1 MHNFRKSLHLTDK
14 LGKFDPDSGRNGPAP
29 VNDAMI
35 TFIVSIILL
44 VAGYFLYGKLVS
56 RYLDVDPSRKTPA
69 YELQDGVDFTP
80 LPTWK
85 VFVIQFLNIAGLGPI
100 FGAVTG
106 AAFGPAAY
114 IWIVV
119 GCIFMGAVH
128 DFFAGMMSIRN
139 GGVNMPDL
147 TSKYLGKGMK
157 GVMNFVVAF
166 LLLAVGVSFV
176 IGPSGL
182 MENLTGWDKEIWLYI
197 IFGYYILATLL
208 PVDKIIGSIYPF
220 MGAILLFMAFGVG
233 VMLIVGEING
243 THQMIELTPSVLKN
257 WHFAPEKNLIFPMMF
272 IVISCGAISGFHAT
286 QSPMMARCLKNEK
299 YARPVFYG
307 AMIAEGVVAMIWA
320 TAAIAYCGG
329 PEGLNNA
336 MTSVGTE
343 INGVIVKNAQA
354 ADLVDMICKS
364 WLGKVGAVIAILGVV
379 ICPITSGDTAFRSLR
394 LSVADFLK
402 YDQKPVVKRL
412 MVSLPIFVIAFFFC
426 KVDFSTAWSYLG
438 IANQTLAALVMW
450 TGAAYLIN
458 KGKPHWMCS
467 IPAAF
472 LTFICVCFILVA
484 PLGFGLA
491 PIVGYIAGPIVA
503 LAVFVFCII
512 KGAKRDISSL

>member
-1 MHNFRKSLHLTDK
+1 
-14 LGKFDPDSGRNGPAP
+14 
-29 VNDAMI
+29 MI
-35 TFIVSIILL
+35 TFFVSILL
-44 VAGYFLYGKLVS
+44 FISAYFIYGRVVEKF
-56 RYLDVDPSRKTPA
+56 LDVDPSRRTPA
-69 YELQDGVDFTP
+69 YQMTDGVDYTP
-80 LPTWK
+80 MPTWK

-128 DFFAGMMSIRN
+128 DFFAGMMSVRN
-139 GGVNMPDL
+139 GGVNMPEI
-147 TSKYLGKGMK
+147 TARYLGKGMK
-157 GVMNFVVAF
+157 ALMNAVVIF
-166 LLLAVGVSFV
+166 LLVAVGVSFV

-182 MENLTGWDKEIWLYI
+182 MQNLTGIGKEVWLYV
-197 IFGYYILATLL
+197 IFGYYVIATLL

-220 MGAILLFMAFGVG
+220 MGGILLFMAIGVG
-233 VMLIVGEING
+233 IMLVAGDISG
-243 THQMIELTPSVLKN
+243 THEMLELTPSSIRN
-257 WHFAPEKNLIFPMMF
+257 WHSNPERNLIFPMMF

-307 AMIAEGVVAMIWA
+307 AMVAEGIVAMIWA
-320 TAAIAYCGG
+320 SAAIAYCGG

-343 INGVIVKNAQA
+343 INGVIVRNAQA

-364 WLGKVGAVIAILGVV
+364 WLGKLGAVIAILGVV

-394 LSVADFLK
+394 LSIADLLK
-402 YDQKPVVKRL
+402 YDQKPILNRLVVC
-412 MVSLPIFVIAFFFC
+412 LPIFAVAFLFC

-438 IANQTLAALVMW
+438 IANQMLAALVMW
-450 TGAAYLIN
+450 TAAAYLIN

-472 LTFICVCFILVA
+472 LIYICICFILVA
-484 PLGFGLA
+484 PLGFGLQ
-491 PIVGYIAGPIVA
+491 PIVGHIAGTTVA
-503 LAVFVFCII
+503 VACFTLCVV
-512 KGAKRDISSL
+512 KGAKRGSSFV

>member
-1 MHNFRKSLHLTDK
+1 
-14 LGKFDPDSGRNGPAP
+14 
-29 VNDAMI
+29 MI
-35 TFIVSIILL
+35 TFLLSILL
-44 VAGYFLYGKLVS
+44 LLAGYFVYGKIVEK
-56 RYLDVDPSRKTPA
+56 YLDVDPSRQTPA
-69 YELQDGVDFTP
+69 YAKADGVDFQP
-80 LPTWK
+80 MSTWK

-100 FGAVTG
+100 FGAVSG

-128 DFFAGMMSIRN
+128 DFFAGMMSIHT
-139 GGVNMPDL
+139 GGMNMPEV
-147 TSKYLGKGMK
+147 TAKYLGKRMK
-157 GVMNFVVAF
+157 GFMNFVVAF
-166 LLLAVGVSFV
+166 LLMAVGVSFV
-176 IGPSGL
+176 IGPAGL
-182 MENLTGWDKEIWLYI
+182 MQNLTSIDKEIWLYI

-233 VMLIVGEING
+233 IMLIVGDING
-243 THQMIELTPSVLKN
+243 THEIMELTPAVLKN
-257 WHFAPEKNLIFPMMF
+257 WHSNPEQNMIFPMMF

-299 YARPVFYG
+299 HARPVFYG
-307 AMIAEGVVAMIWA
+307 AMIAEGIVAMIWA
-320 TAAIAYCGG
+320 TAAISYFGG
-329 PEGLNNA
+329 PDGLNAA
-336 MTSVGTE
+336 MSDTGTMV
-343 INGVIVKNAQA
+343 NGVLVKNAQA
-354 ADLVDMICKS
+354 ADIVDMICKS

-402 YDQKPVVKRL
+402 YDQKPIAKRL
-412 MVSLPIFVIAFFFC
+412 VVCLPIFVAAFFFC

-438 IANQTLAALVMW
+438 IANQILASLVLW

-458 KGKPHWMCS
+458 KGRAHWMCS
-467 IPAAF
+467 IPATF
-472 LTFICVCFILVA
+472 LTFICVCFLMVA

-491 PIVGYIAGPIVA
+491 PVVGYIAGAAVA
-503 LAVFVFCII
+503 IPAFIFCVV
-512 KGAKRDISSL
+512 KGRRSVTLS

>member
-1 MHNFRKSLHLTDK
+1 
-14 LGKFDPDSGRNGPAP
+14 
-29 VNDAMI
+29 MI
-35 TFIVSIILL
+35 TFILSIALL
-44 VAGYFLYGKLVS
+44 VAGYFIYGKIVE
-56 RYLDVDPSRKTPA
+56 RYLDVDPSKKTPA
-69 YELQDGVDFTP
+69 YEKNDGVDFTP
-80 LPTWK
+80 IPTWK

-106 AAFGPAAY
+106 AAYGPAAY

-128 DFFAGMMSIRN
+128 DFFAGMMSIHN
-139 GGVNMPDL
+139 GGVNMPDI

-166 LLLAVGVSFV
+166 LLMAVGVSFV

-182 MENLTGWDKEIWLYI
+182 MQNLTGIDKEIWLYI
-197 IFGYYILATLL
+197 IFGYYIIATLL

-220 MGAILLFMAFGVG
+220 MGAVLLFMAFGVG
-233 VMLIVGEING
+233 VMLIVGELSG
-243 THQMIELTPSVLKN
+243 AHEMIELTPSTLKN
-257 WHFAPEKNLIFPMMF
+257 WHFNPGTHILIPMMF

-286 QSPMMARCLKNEK
+286 QSPMMARCLKNQK

-307 AMIAEGVVAMIWA
+307 AMIAEGIVAMIWA
-320 TAAIAYCGG
+320 TAAMAYCGG

-336 MTSVGTE
+336 MSEVGTV
-343 INGVIVKNAQA
+343 INGTLVKNAQA
-354 ADLVDMICKS
+354 ADLVDLICKS

-394 LSVADFLK
+394 LSIADMLK
-402 YDQKPVVKRL
+402 YDQKPIVKRL
-412 MVSLPIFVIAFFFC
+412 TVCLPIFVVAFFFC

-438 IANQTLAALVMW
+438 IANQTLAMLVMW
-450 TGAAYLIN
+450 TGAAYLII

-467 IPAAF
+467 IPATF
-472 LTFICVCFILVA
+472 LTFVCISFIVIS
-484 PLGFGLA
+484 PLGLHLK
-491 PIVGYIAGPIVA
+491 PVVGYVAGAACA
-503 LAVFVFCII
+503 LTAFVLCLTKARKMI
-512 KGAKRDISSL
+512 R

>member
-1 MHNFRKSLHLTDK
+1 
-14 LGKFDPDSGRNGPAP
+14 
-29 VNDAMI
+29 MI
-35 TFIVSIILL
+35 TFLLSILL
-44 VAGYFLYGKLVS
+44 LIAGYFVYGKIVEK
-56 RYLDVDPSRKTPA
+56 YLDVDPSRKTPA
-69 YELQDGVDFTP
+69 YTKADGVDFQP
-80 LPTWK
+80 MSTWK

-100 FGAVTG
+100 FGAVSG

-128 DFFAGMMSIRN
+128 DFFAGMMSIHT
-139 GGVNMPDL
+139 GGMNMPEV
-147 TSKYLGKGMK
+147 TAKYLGKRMK
-157 GVMNFVVAF
+157 GFMNFVVAF
-166 LLLAVGVSFV
+166 LLMAVGVSFV
-176 IGPSGL
+176 IGPAGL
-182 MENLTGWDKEIWLYI
+182 MQNLTSIDKEIWLYI

-233 VMLIVGEING
+233 VMLIVGDIKG
-243 THQMIELTPSVLKN
+243 THEIMELTPAVLKN
-257 WHFAPEKNLIFPMMF
+257 WHSNPEQNMIIPMMF

-299 YARPVFYG
+299 HARPVFYG
-307 AMIAEGVVAMIWA
+307 AMIAEGIVAMIWA
-320 TAAIAYCGG
+320 TAAISYFGG
-329 PEGLNNA
+329 PDGLNAA
-336 MTSVGTE
+336 MSDTGTMV
-343 INGVIVKNAQA
+343 NGVLVKNAQA
-354 ADLVDMICKS
+354 ADIVDMICKS

-402 YDQKPVVKRL
+402 YDQKPIVKRL
-412 MVSLPIFVIAFFFC
+412 VVCLPIFVAAFFFC

-438 IANQTLAALVMW
+438 IANQILASLVLW

-458 KGKPHWMCS
+458 KGRAHWMCS
-467 IPAAF
+467 IPATF
-472 LTFICVCFILVA
+472 LTFICVCFLMVA

-491 PIVGYIAGPIVA
+491 PLVGYIAGAAVA
-503 LAVFVFCII
+503 IPAFIFCVV
-512 KGAKRDISSL
+512 KGRRSVTLS

>member
-1 MHNFRKSLHLTDK
+1 M
-14 LGKFDPDSGRNGPAP
+14 
-29 VNDAMI
+29 V
-35 TFIVSIILL
+35 TFIVSIVLL
-44 VAGYFLYGKLVS
+44 VAAYFIYGKIVE
-56 RYLDVDPSRKTPA
+56 RFLDVDPSRKTPA
-69 YELQDGVDFTP
+69 YEKADGVDFQP
-80 LPTWK
+80 MPTWK

-139 GGVNMPDL
+139 GGVNMPDI
-147 TSKYLGKGMK
+147 TARYLGKGMK
-157 GVMNFVVAF
+157 GFMNFVVVF

-182 MENLTGWDKEIWLYI
+182 LQNLTGLDKEVWLYI

-233 VMLIVGEING
+233 IMLVVGDLNG
-243 THQMIELTPSVLKN
+243 THEMVELTPAMLRN
-257 WHFAPEKNLIFPMMF
+257 WHFAPESNVLVPMMF

-299 YARPVFYG
+299 HARPVFYG
-307 AMIAEGVVAMIWA
+307 AMIAEGIVAMIWA
-320 TAAIAYCGG
+320 TAAMTYFGG

-336 MTSVGTE
+336 MTETGTLV
-343 INGVIVKNAQA
+343 NGVLVKNAQA
-354 ADLVDMICKS
+354 ADIVDMICKS
-364 WLGKVGAVIAILGVV
+364 WLGKAGAVIAILGVV

-394 LSVADFLK
+394 LSLADLLK
-402 YDQKPVVKRL
+402 YDQKPVAKRL
-412 MVSLPIFVIAFFFC
+412 LVCLPIFVVAFFFC
-426 KVDFSTAWSYLG
+426 KVDFSTAWNYLG
-438 IANQTLAALVMW
+438 IANQILAALVMW
-450 TGAAYLIN
+450 TGAAYLIS

-467 IPAAF
+467 VPATF
-472 LTFICVCFILVA
+472 LTFICASFLVIA
-484 PLGFGLA
+484 PLGLGLA
-491 PIVGYIAGPIVA
+491 PMVGYIVGAVVAVPI
-503 LAVFVFCII
+503 FIFCII
-512 KGAKRDISSL
+512 KGRRGVRLS

>member
-1 MHNFRKSLHLTDK
+1 
-14 LGKFDPDSGRNGPAP
+14 
-29 VNDAMI
+29 MI
-35 TFIVSIILL
+35 TFIAAIILL
-44 VAGYFLYGKLVS
+44 VAGYFVYGKIVE

-69 YELQDGVDFTP
+69 YSKADGVDFTP

-128 DFFAGMMSIRN
+128 DFFAGMMSIHN
-139 GGVNMPDL
+139 GGVNMPDIAA
-147 TSKYLGKGMK
+147 KYLGKNMK
-157 GVMNFVVAF
+157 GIMNFVVIF
-166 LLLAVGVSFV
+166 LLMAVGVSFV

-182 MENLTGWDKEIWLYI
+182 MQNLTGIDKEVWLYV
-197 IFGYYILATLL
+197 IFGYYIIATIL

-220 MGAILLFMAFGVG
+220 MGAVLLFMAFGVG
-233 VMLIVGEING
+233 VMLVVGHLNG
-243 THQMIELTPSVLKN
+243 SHQMVELTPAMLRN
-257 WHFAPEKNLIFPMMF
+257 WHFNPEGNLLIPMMF

-286 QSPMMARCLKNEK
+286 QSPMMARCLKNER

-343 INGVIVKNAQA
+343 INGVIVKDAQA
-354 ADLVDMICKS
+354 ADLVDLICRS

-394 LSVADFLK
+394 LSLGDMLK
-402 YDQKPVVKRL
+402 YDQKPIVKRL
-412 MVSLPIFVIAFFFC
+412 VICLPIFVAAFFFC

-450 TGAAYLIN
+450 TGAAYLSRN
-458 KGKPHWMCS
+458 GKPHWMCS
-467 IPAAF
+467 IPATF
-472 LTFICVCFILVA
+472 LTFICVCFIA
-484 PLGFGLA
+484 ISPIGFHLD
-491 PIVGYIAGPIVA
+491 PVVGYVAGSVIA
-503 LAVFVFCII
+503 LAAFISCII
-512 KGAKRDISSL
+512 RSRR

>member
-1 MHNFRKSLHLTDK
+1 
-14 LGKFDPDSGRNGPAP
+14 
-29 VNDAMI
+29 MI
-35 TFIVSIILL
+35 TFLLSILL
-44 VAGYFLYGKLVS
+44 LIAGYFVYGKIVEK
-56 RYLDVDPSRKTPA
+56 YLDVDPSRKTPA
-69 YELQDGVDFTP
+69 YAKADGVDFQP
-80 LPTWK
+80 MPTWK

-100 FGAVTG
+100 FGAVSG

-128 DFFAGMMSIRN
+128 DFFAGMMSIHT
-139 GGVNMPDL
+139 GGMNMPEV
-147 TSKYLGKGMK
+147 TAKYLGKRMK
-157 GVMNFVVAF
+157 GFMNFVVAF
-166 LLLAVGVSFV
+166 LLMAVGVSFV
-176 IGPSGL
+176 IGPAGL
-182 MENLTGWDKEIWLYI
+182 MQNLTSIDKEIWLYI

-233 VMLIVGEING
+233 VMLIVGDING
-243 THQMIELTPSVLKN
+243 TLEIMELTPAVLKN
-257 WHFAPEKNLIFPMMF
+257 WHSNPEQNMIIPMMF

-299 YARPVFYG
+299 HARPVFYG
-307 AMIAEGVVAMIWA
+307 AMIAEGIVAMIWA
-320 TAAIAYCGG
+320 TAAISYFGG
-329 PEGLNNA
+329 PDGLNAA
-336 MTSVGTE
+336 MSDTGTMV
-343 INGVIVKNAQA
+343 NGVLVKNAQA
-354 ADLVDMICKS
+354 ADIVDMICKS

-402 YDQKPVVKRL
+402 YDQKPIVKRL
-412 MVSLPIFVIAFFFC
+412 VVCLPIFVAAFFFC

-438 IANQTLAALVMW
+438 IANQILASLVLW

-458 KGKPHWMCS
+458 KGRAHWMCS
-467 IPAAF
+467 IPATF
-472 LTFICVCFILVA
+472 LTFICVCFLMVA

-491 PIVGYIAGPIVA
+491 PLVGYIAGAAVA
-503 LAVFVFCII
+503 IPAFIFCVV
-512 KGAKRDISSL
+512 KGRRSVTLS

>member
-1 MHNFRKSLHLTDK
+1 
-14 LGKFDPDSGRNGPAP
+14 
-29 VNDAMI
+29 MI
-35 TFIVSIILL
+35 TFLLSILLL
-44 VAGYFLYGKLVS
+44 VAGYFVYGKIVEK
-56 RYLDVDPSRKTPA
+56 YLDVDPSRKTPA
-69 YELQDGVDFTP
+69 YAKADGVDFQP
-80 LPTWK
+80 MSTWK

-100 FGAVTG
+100 FGAVSG

-128 DFFAGMMSIRN
+128 DFFAGMMSIHT
-139 GGVNMPDL
+139 GGMNMPEV
-147 TSKYLGKGMK
+147 TAKYLGKRMK
-157 GVMNFVVAF
+157 GFMNFVVAF
-166 LLLAVGVSFV
+166 LLMAVGVSFV
-176 IGPSGL
+176 IGPAGL
-182 MENLTGWDKEIWLYI
+182 MQNLTSIDKEIWLYI

-233 VMLIVGEING
+233 VMLIVGDING
-243 THQMIELTPSVLKN
+243 THEIMELTPAVLKN
-257 WHFAPEKNLIFPMMF
+257 WHSNPEQNMIFPMMF

-299 YARPVFYG
+299 HARPVFYG
-307 AMIAEGVVAMIWA
+307 AMIAEGIVAMIWA
-320 TAAIAYCGG
+320 TAAISYFGG
-329 PEGLNNA
+329 PDGLNAA
-336 MTSVGTE
+336 MSDTGTMVS
-343 INGVIVKNAQA
+343 GVLVKNAQA
-354 ADLVDMICKS
+354 ADIVDMICKS

-402 YDQKPVVKRL
+402 YDQKPIVKRL
-412 MVSLPIFVIAFFFC
+412 IVCLPIFVAAFFFC

-438 IANQTLAALVMW
+438 IANQILASLVLW

-458 KGKPHWMCS
+458 KGRAHWMCS
-467 IPAAF
+467 IPATF
-472 LTFICVCFILVA
+472 LTFICVCFLMVA

-491 PIVGYIAGPIVA
+491 PLVGYIAGAAVA
-503 LAVFVFCII
+503 IPAFVFCVV
-512 KGAKRDISSL
+512 KGRRSVTLS

>member
-1 MHNFRKSLHLTDK
+1 
-14 LGKFDPDSGRNGPAP
+14 
-29 VNDAMI
+29 MI
-35 TFIVSIILL
+35 TFIVAVVLL
-44 VAGYFLYGKLVS
+44 VAGYLFYGKIVE
-56 RYLDVDPSRKTPA
+56 RFLDVDHSRKTPA
-69 YELQDGVDFTP
+69 YEKSDGVDFTP

-114 IWIVV
+114 LWIVI

-128 DFFAGMMSIRN
+128 DFFAGMMSIHN
-139 GGVNMPDL
+139 GGVNMPDIAAR
-147 TSKYLGKGMK
+147 YLGKSMK
-157 GVMNFVVAF
+157 VAMNFVVIF
-166 LLLAVGVSFV
+166 LLMAVGVSFV

-182 MENLTGWDKEIWLYI
+182 MQNLTGIDKEIWLYV
-197 IFGYYILATLL
+197 IFGYYIIATIL

-220 MGAILLFMAFGVG
+220 MGAILLFMALGVG
-233 VMLIVGEING
+233 LMLIVGDLNG
-243 THQMIELTPSVLKN
+243 SHEMVELTPAMLRN
-257 WHFAPEKNLIFPMMF
+257 WHFNPESNLLIPMMF

-320 TAAIAYCGG
+320 TAAMAYCGG

-354 ADLVDMICKS
+354 ADLVDLICKS

-379 ICPITSGDTAFRSLR
+379 ICPVTSGDTAFRSLR
-394 LSVADFLK
+394 LALGDMLK
-402 YDQKPVVKRL
+402 YDQKPIVKRL
-412 MVSLPIFVIAFFFC
+412 LICLPIFIAAFFCC

-450 TGAAYLIN
+450 TGAAYLIGR
-458 KGKPHWMCS
+458 GKPHWMCS
-467 IPAAF
+467 IPATF
-472 LTFICVCFILVA
+472 LTFICICFITVS
-484 PLGFGLA
+484 PLGLHLSPVA
-491 PIVGYIAGPIVA
+491 GYIAGTVIA
-503 LAVFVFCII
+503 LAVFIFCILR
-512 KGAKRDISSL
+512 ARR

>member
-1 MHNFRKSLHLTDK
+1 
-14 LGKFDPDSGRNGPAP
+14 
-29 VNDAMI
+29 MI
-35 TFIVSIILL
+35 TFITAIVLL
-44 VAGYFLYGKLVS
+44 IAGYFVYGKIVE
-56 RYLDVDPSRKTPA
+56 RFLDVDPSRKTPA
-69 YELQDGVDFTP
+69 YEKADGVDFTP
-80 LPTWK
+80 MPTWK

-114 IWIVV
+114 LWIVF

-128 DFFAGMMSIRN
+128 DFFAGMMSIHN

-147 TSKYLGKGMK
+147 AAKYLGKRMK
-157 GVMNFVVAF
+157 GVMSFVVIF
-166 LLLAVGVSFV
+166 LLMAVGVSFV

-182 MENLTGWDKEIWLYI
+182 MQNLTGIDKEIWLYV
-197 IFGYYILATLL
+197 IFGYYIIATLL

-220 MGAILLFMAFGVG
+220 MGAVLLFMAFGVG
-233 VMLIVGEING
+233 VMLIVGHLNG
-243 THQMIELTPSVLKN
+243 SHQMVELTPAMLKN
-257 WHFAPEKNLIFPMMF
+257 WHFNPEGNLLIPMMF

-299 YARPVFYG
+299 HARPVFYG

-320 TAAIAYCGG
+320 TAAITYCGG

-336 MTSVGTE
+336 MSSVGTE
-343 INGVIVKNAQA
+343 INGVLIKNAQA
-354 ADLVDMICKS
+354 ADLVDLICKS

-394 LSVADFLK
+394 LSLGDMLK
-402 YDQKPVVKRL
+402 YDQKPIIKRL
-412 MVSLPIFVIAFFFC
+412 MICLPIFVAAFFFC

-450 TGAAYLIN
+450 TGAAYLIV

-467 IPAAF
+467 IPATF
-472 LTFICVCFILVA
+472 LTFICVCFIMIS
-484 PLGFGLA
+484 PLGLHLN
-491 PIVGYIAGPIVA
+491 PIIGYIAGGVVA
-503 LAVFVFCII
+503 LAAFIFCIF
-512 KGAKRDISSL
+512 RSRR

>member
-1 MHNFRKSLHLTDK
+1 
-14 LGKFDPDSGRNGPAP
+14 
-29 VNDAMI
+29 MI
-35 TFIVSIILL
+35 TFIVAILLL
-44 VAGYFLYGKLVS
+44 VAGYFLYGKIVE
-56 RYLDVDPSRKTPA
+56 RYLDVDPAKKTPA
-69 YELQDGVDFTP
+69 YEKADGVDFTP

-114 IWIVV
+114 LWIVV

-128 DFFAGMMSIRN
+128 DFFAGMMSIHN
-139 GGVNMPDL
+139 GGVNMPDI
-147 TSKYLGKGMK
+147 TAKYLGKRMK
-157 GVMNFVVAF
+157 GVMSFVVIF
-166 LLLAVGVSFV
+166 LLMAVGVSFV

-182 MENLTGWDKEIWLYI
+182 MQNLTGIDKEIWLYV
-197 IFGYYILATLL
+197 IFGYYIIATIL

-220 MGAILLFMAFGVG
+220 MGAILLFMALGVG
-233 VMLIVGEING
+233 LMLIVGDLNG
-243 THQMIELTPSVLKN
+243 SHEMVELTPAMLRN
-257 WHFAPEKNLIFPMMF
+257 WHFNPESNLLIPMMF

-286 QSPMMARCLKNEK
+286 QSPMMARCLKNER

-320 TAAIAYCGG
+320 TAAMAYCGG

-354 ADLVDMICKS
+354 ADLVNLICKS

-394 LSVADFLK
+394 LSLGDMLK
-402 YDQKPVVKRL
+402 YDQKPIAKRL
-412 MVSLPIFVIAFFFC
+412 LLCLPIFVAAFFFC

-450 TGAAYLIN
+450 TGAAYLIG

-467 IPAAF
+467 IPATF
-472 LTFICVCFILVA
+472 LTFICICFITIS
-484 PLGFGLA
+484 PLGLHFS
-491 PIVGYIAGPIVA
+491 PVVGYVAGGVAA
-503 LAVFVFCII
+503 LAAFIFCILR
-512 KGAKRDISSL
+512 ARR

>member
-1 MHNFRKSLHLTDK
+1 
-14 LGKFDPDSGRNGPAP
+14 
-29 VNDAMI
+29 MI
-35 TFIVSIILL
+35 TFFVSILL
-44 VAGYFLYGKLVS
+44 LISAYFIYGRVVEKF
-56 RYLDVDPSRKTPA
+56 LDVDPTRKTPA
-69 YELQDGVDFTP
+69 YQMTDGVDYTP
-80 LPTWK
+80 MPTWK

-128 DFFAGMMSIRN
+128 DFFAGMMSVRN
-139 GGVNMPDL
+139 GGVNMPEI
-147 TSKYLGKGMK
+147 TARYLGKGMK
-157 GVMNFVVAF
+157 ALMNAVVIF
-166 LLLAVGVSFV
+166 LLVAVGVSFV

-182 MENLTGWDKEIWLYI
+182 MQNLTGIGKEVWLYV
-197 IFGYYILATLL
+197 IFGYYVIATLL

-220 MGAILLFMAFGVG
+220 MGGILLFMAVGVG
-233 VMLIVGEING
+233 IMLVAGDISG
-243 THQMIELTPSVLKN
+243 THEMLELTPSSIRN
-257 WHFAPEKNLIFPMMF
+257 WHSNPERNLIFPMMF

-307 AMIAEGVVAMIWA
+307 AMVAEGIVAMIWA
-320 TAAIAYCGG
+320 SAAIAYCGG

-336 MTSVGTE
+336 MTSVGAE
-343 INGVIVKNAQA
+343 INGVIVRNAQA

-364 WLGKVGAVIAILGVV
+364 WLGKLGAVIAILGVV

-394 LSVADFLK
+394 LSIADLLK
-402 YDQKPVVKRL
+402 YDQKPILNRLVVC
-412 MVSLPIFVIAFFFC
+412 LPIFAVAFLFC

-438 IANQTLAALVMW
+438 IANQMLAALVMW
-450 TGAAYLIN
+450 TAAAYLIN

-472 LTFICVCFILVA
+472 LTYICKCFILVA
-484 PLGFGLA
+484 PLGFGLQ
-491 PIVGYIAGPIVA
+491 PIVGHIAGTTVA
-503 LAVFVFCII
+503 VACFTLCVV
-512 KGAKRDISSL
+512 KGAKRGSSFV